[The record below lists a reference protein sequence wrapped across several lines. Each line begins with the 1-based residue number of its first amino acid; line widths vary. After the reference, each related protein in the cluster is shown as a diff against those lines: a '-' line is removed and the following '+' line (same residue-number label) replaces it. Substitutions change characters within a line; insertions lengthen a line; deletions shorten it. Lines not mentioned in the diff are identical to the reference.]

1 MNIPSQ
7 PDQEIEQRLASLVL
21 DVLIR
26 AGLILAMAML
36 CYQVLSP
43 FLTLMVWA
51 LILAVTLY
59 PLHQALASTIG
70 GKQGLAATLL
80 VVVGIV
86 LIIAPTA
93 MLLSSLGD
101 PAQQLITDV
110 QHNTLEIPAPRPGVE
125 HWPVVGKQ
133 LHAVWSQ
140 ASADLPALV
149 QSMQPKIGDLAKTA
163 LGVVA
168 SIGGGLLQ

>member
-7 PDQEIEQRLASLVL
+7 PDQEIEQRLASLGL

-26 AGLILAMAML
+26 AGLILIMAML

-59 PLHQALASTIG
+59 PLHQALASTIR

-86 LIIAPTA
+86 LIIVPTP
-93 MLLSSLGD
+93 MLRSSLGD
-101 PAQQLITDV
+101 SVQQLINDV
-110 QHNTLEIPAPRPGVE
+110 QNTTPQLPGPGPGVPP
-125 HWPVVGKQ
+125 WPVIG
-133 LHAVWSQ
+133 
-140 ASADLPALV
+140 
-149 QSMQPKIGDLAKTA
+149 PKL
-163 LGVVA
+163 
-168 SIGGGLLQ
+168 

>member
-7 PDQEIEQRLASLVL
+7 PDHELEQRLASLGL

-26 AGLILAMAML
+26 AGLILLMAML

-59 PLHQALASTIG
+59 PLHQALASKLR

-101 PAQQLITDV
+101 SVQQLVHNV
-110 QHNTLEIPAPRPGVE
+110 QNNTVKIPAPRPSVQE
-125 HWPVVGKQ
+125 WPFVGK
-133 LHAVWSQ
+133 
-140 ASADLPALV
+140 
-149 QSMQPKIGDLAKTA
+149 K
-163 LGVVA
+163 
-168 SIGGGLLQ
+168 